1 MDRDVARRAD
11 GEADRREVLENVE
24 REVLEKET
32 RVDVGARGAVSDGV
46 TVCAGARESLRG
58 LRPAG
63 GGLELD
69 HHRLAEAR
77 AHLRRHQAQRG
88 VAARARRSGA
98 DYEYRLGGVGL
109 RPDGA
114 GGERCGRAERKTADP
129 HQLFLSPAPGSRL
142 SFKW

>member
-46 TVCAGARESLRG
+46 TVRAGARESLRG
-58 LRPAG
+58 LRSAG
-63 GGLELD
+63 GGLEFD

-77 AHLRRHQAQRG
+77 AHLRGHEAQRS
-88 VAARARRSGA
+88 VAARARRGGA
-98 DYEYRLGGVGL
+98 DYEERPGGG
-109 RPDGA
+109 
-114 GGERCGRAERKTADP
+114 
-129 HQLFLSPAPGSRL
+129 SPAPRRARGAGRGTAQRL
-142 SFKW
+142 AGGQP

>member
-46 TVCAGARESLRG
+46 TVRAGARESLRG
-58 LRPAG
+58 LRSAG
-63 GGLELD
+63 GGLEFD

-77 AHLRRHQAQRG
+77 AHLRGHEAQRS
-88 VAARARRSGA
+88 VAARARRGGA
-98 DYEYRLGGVGL
+98 DYEYRL
-109 RPDGA
+109 A
-114 GGERCGRAERKTADP
+114 GGGPRPSGARGARRRRAPRQTPDNP
-129 HQLFLSPAPGSRL
+129 
-142 SFKW
+142 

>member
-46 TVCAGARESLRG
+46 TVRAGARESLRG
-58 LRPAG
+58 LRSAG
-63 GGLELD
+63 GGLEFD

-77 AHLRRHQAQRG
+77 AHLRGHEAQRS
-88 VAARARRSGA
+88 VAARARRGGA
-98 DYEYRLGGVGL
+98 EYEDRLAWVGR
-109 RPDGA
+109 RPGRTR
-114 GGERCGRAERKTADP
+114 GEGRGPAPRPNADP
-129 HQLFLSPAPGSRL
+129 PPTLLPRPPRRQ
-142 SFKW
+142 

>member
-46 TVCAGARESLRG
+46 TVRAGARESLRG
-58 LRPAG
+58 LRSAG
-63 GGLELD
+63 GGLEFD

-77 AHLRRHQAQRG
+77 AHLRGHEAQRSG
-88 VAARARRSGA
+88 AARARRGGA
-98 DYEYRLGGVGL
+98 EYEDRLSWGGP
-109 RPDGA
+109 RP
-114 GGERCGRAERKTADP
+114 GGGRRGGHRRRPA
-129 HQLFLSPAPGSRL
+129 LNGGPAPL
-142 SFKW
+142 